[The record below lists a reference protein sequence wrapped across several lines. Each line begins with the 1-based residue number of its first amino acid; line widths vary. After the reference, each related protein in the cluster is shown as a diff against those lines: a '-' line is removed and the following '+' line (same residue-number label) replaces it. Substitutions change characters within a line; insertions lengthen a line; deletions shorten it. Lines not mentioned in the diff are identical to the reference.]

1 MSSEVGDVGSLLVGM
16 FVIVEELTSI
26 CFDGKLESG
35 MMISGEF
42 GGIIRLLDKSTDL
55 KCLSLQM
62 PQTARPMGKIMPLH
76 V

>member
-16 FVIVEELTSI
+16 FVIVEELE
-26 CFDGKLESG
+26 LESG

-42 GGIIRLLDKSTDL
+42 GGIIRLLVKSTDL

>member
-1 MSSEVGDVGSLLVGM
+1 MGSLLVGM
-16 FVIVEELTSI
+16 FVIVEELE
-26 CFDGKLESG
+26 LESG
-35 MMISGEF
+35 MIISGEF
-42 GGIIRLLDKSTDL
+42 GGIIRLFDKSTDL

>member
-16 FVIVEELTSI
+16 FVIVEELE
-26 CFDGKLESG
+26 LESG
-35 MMISGEF
+35 MIISGEL
-42 GGIIRLLDKSTDL
+42 GGIIRLFDKSTDL

>member
-16 FVIVEELTSI
+16 FVIVEELE
-26 CFDGKLESG
+26 LESG
-35 MMISGEF
+35 MIISGEF
-42 GGIIRLLDKSTDL
+42 GGIIRLFDKSTDL